1 MPNVFAFLSYIFIMT
16 LTPGPNN
23 MVCLVNGSRFGFR
36 QTFHFIAG
44 LSIGVIVIMLG
55 CSYLNLSLS
64 RFIPSFR
71 PIAEA
76 LGGLY
81 MLYLAV
87 RILRS
92 EEATANTNTHSA
104 TFAMGI
110 GMQFV
115 NVMLLLYALTVTAN
129 FVTPYYESFIAVFL
143 ICVFLGC
150 CSVMAASCWALFGT
164 AIQRFF
170 GQYRKPLNMGMAL
183 LLLYAALS
191 ISGMLPRIEL
201 LLK

>member
-1 MPNVFAFLSYIFIMT
+1 MPNVFAFLSYILVMT

-23 MVCLVNGSRFGFR
+23 MMCLVNGSKFGFR
-36 QTFHFIAG
+36 QTLRFIAG
-44 LSIGVIVIMLG
+44 LFIGVVVVMTG
-55 CSYLNLSLS
+55 CSYFNLSLS

-71 PIAEA
+71 PIAEI

-81 MLYLAV
+81 LLYLAV

-92 EEATANTNTHSA
+92 DETAVSANTHSA
-104 TFAMGI
+104 TFVTGVA
-110 GMQFV
+110 MQFV
-115 NVMLLLYALTVTAN
+115 NVKLLLYALTVTAN
-129 FVTPYYESFIAVFL
+129 FITPYYESSLVIVL
-143 ICVFLGC
+143 ICVFLGF
-150 CSVMAASCWALFGT
+150 CSAISASCWALFGT

-170 GQYRKPLNMGMAL
+170 GQYRKPLNIGMAL

-191 ISGMLPRIEL
+191 ISGMLPRIRL

>member
-1 MPNVFAFLSYIFIMT
+1 MPNVFAFLSYVLIMT

-23 MVCLVNGSRFGFR
+23 MLCLVNGSRHGFR
-36 QTFHFIAG
+36 QTFHFIFG
-44 LSIGVIVIMLG
+44 LFMGVTVIMLG

-64 RFIPSFR
+64 RFVPVFR
-71 PIAEA
+71 PVAEI

-92 EEATANTNTHSA
+92 EEATANANIHNA

-115 NVMLLLYALTVTAN
+115 NVKLLLYALTVTAN
-129 FVTPYYESFIAVFL
+129 FVTPYYESFISVFL

-150 CSVMAASCWALFGT
+150 CSVIAASCWTLFGT
-164 AIQRFF
+164 GIQRFF
-170 GQYRKPLNMGMAL
+170 GQYRRPLNTGMAL